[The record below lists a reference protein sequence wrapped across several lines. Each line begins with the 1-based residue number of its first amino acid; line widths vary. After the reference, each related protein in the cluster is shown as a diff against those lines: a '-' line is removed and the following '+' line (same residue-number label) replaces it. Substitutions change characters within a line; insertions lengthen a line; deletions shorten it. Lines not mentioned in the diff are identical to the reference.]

1 MQVVFHMGAPCT
13 DDDRLIRSLLKN
25 RATLAKQGI
34 AVPTP
39 ALYRDVLKDT
49 LRALDGAPAPEELQR
64 NILTSAKIPEG
75 TERIIFSD
83 PRMVSINRLVVIGA
97 QIWPMIDRVSRS
109 LRNLFPTAEVE
120 FMLGMRDP
128 ATLIPALFKTSRFR
142 QFEEF
147 TEDMQPHALAWSEM
161 LARMRVAV
169 PDCPVSA
176 WCNEDTPLI
185 WGEVM
190 RELAGCDPLAPLDG
204 VDDLIEDLMDPA
216 GFRRMQRYLSE
227 NPPENE
233 MLRRRVVAAFLDKYA
248 LDDALEEELDTPG
261 WSAEM
266 LDDITSSYEED
277 MDAVSHI
284 PGVTLITP

>member
-25 RATLAKQGI
+25 REPLAKQGI

-49 LRALDGAPAPEELQR
+49 LRALDGAPAPAELQR

-128 ATLIPALFKTSRFR
+128 ATLIPALFRGSRFR

-190 RELAGCDPLAPLDG
+190 RELAGCDPLDPLDG

-248 LDDALEEELDTPG
+248 LDDALEEDLDTPG

-266 LDDITSSYEED
+266 LDDMTASYEED
-277 MDAVSHI
+277 MDAVAHI

>member
-1 MQVVFHMGAPCT
+1 MQVVFHIGAPCT

-25 RATLAKQGI
+25 RESLAKQGI

-64 NILTSAKIPEG
+64 NILDSAKIPEG

-97 QIWPMIDRVSRS
+97 QIWPMIERVSRS
-109 LRNLFPTAEVE
+109 LRNVFPSARVE

-161 LARMRVAV
+161 LARMRAAV
-169 PDCPVSA
+169 PDCPVSV

-190 RELAGCDPLAPLDG
+190 RELAGCDPLAPLKG

-233 MLRRRVVAAFLDKYA
+233 MLRRRIVAAFLDKYA

-266 LDDITSSYEED
+266 LDDMTSSYEED
-277 MDAVSHI
+277 MDEVAHI

>member
-1 MQVVFHMGAPCT
+1 MQIVFHMGAPCT

-266 LDDITSSYEED
+266 LDDMTSSYEED

>member
-25 RATLAKQGI
+25 RDTLAKQGI

-64 NILTSAKIPEG
+64 NILTSAKIPDG

-109 LRNLFPTAEVE
+109 LRNLFPTAQVE

-128 ATLIPALFKTSRFR
+128 ATLIPALFRGSRFR

-169 PDCPVSA
+169 PDSPVSV

-190 RELAGCDPLAPLDG
+190 RELAGCDALAPLDG

-248 LDDALEEELDTPG
+248 LDDALEEDLDTPG

-266 LDDITSSYEED
+266 LDDMTASYEED
-277 MDAVSHI
+277 MDAVAHI

>member
-25 RATLAKQGI
+25 REPLAKQGI

-64 NILTSAKIPEG
+64 NILTSAKIPDG

-109 LRNLFPTAEVE
+109 LRNLFPTAQVE

-248 LDDALEEELDTPG
+248 LDDALEEDLDTPG

-266 LDDITSSYEED
+266 LDDMTASYEED
-277 MDAVSHI
+277 MDAVAHI

>member
-1 MQVVFHMGAPCT
+1 MQVVFHLGAPCT
-13 DDDRLIRSLLKN
+13 DDDHLIRSLLKN
-25 RATLAKQGI
+25 RDTLAKQGI

-49 LRALDGAPAPEELQR
+49 MRALDGAPAPEELQR
-64 NILTSAKIPEG
+64 NILDAARIPEG

-109 LRNLFPTAEVE
+109 LRNLFPTARVE

-142 QFEEF
+142 KFEEF

-161 LARMRVAV
+161 MTRMRASV

-185 WGEVM
+185 WGEIM
-190 RELAGCDPLAPLDG
+190 RELAGCDALMPLDG
-204 VDDLIEDLMDPA
+204 IDDLIEDLMDPA
-216 GFRRMQRYLSE
+216 GFRRMHRYLAE

-261 WSAEM
+261 WSPEM
-266 LDDITSSYEED
+266 LEDMTASYEED
-277 MDAVSHI
+277 MDSLSHI

>member
-1 MQVVFHMGAPCT
+1 
-13 DDDRLIRSLLKN
+13 
-25 RATLAKQGI
+25 
-34 AVPTP
+34 
-39 ALYRDVLKDT
+39 
-49 LRALDGAPAPEELQR
+49 
-64 NILTSAKIPEG
+64 
-75 TERIIFSD
+75 
-83 PRMVSINRLVVIGA
+83 
-97 QIWPMIDRVSRS
+97 

-266 LDDITSSYEED
+266 LDDMTSSYEED

>member
-25 RATLAKQGI
+25 REPLAKQGI

-49 LRALDGAPAPEELQR
+49 LRALDGAPAPAELQR

-128 ATLIPALFKTSRFR
+128 ATLIPALFRGSRFR

-248 LDDALEEELDTPG
+248 LDDALEEDLDTPG

-266 LDDITSSYEED
+266 LDDMTASYEED
-277 MDAVSHI
+277 MDAVAHI

>member
-25 RATLAKQGI
+25 RDTLAKQGI

-64 NILTSAKIPEG
+64 NILDSARIPKG
-75 TERIIFSD
+75 TERVVFSD

-97 QIWPMIDRVSRS
+97 QIWPMIERVSRS
-109 LRNLFPTAEVE
+109 LRNLFPSAQVE

-216 GFRRMQRYLSE
+216 GFRRMQRYLVE

-248 LDDALEEELDTPG
+248 LDDALEEDLDTPG

-266 LDDITSSYEED
+266 LDDMTASYEED

>member
-25 RATLAKQGI
+25 REALAKQGI

-49 LRALDGAPAPEELQR
+49 LRALDGAPAPVELQQ
-64 NILTSAKIPEG
+64 NILDAARIPDG
-75 TERIIFSD
+75 TERIVFSD

-109 LRNLFPTAEVE
+109 LRNLFPTARVE

-128 ATLIPALFKTSRFR
+128 TTLIPALFKTSRFR

-147 TEDMQPHALAWSEM
+147 TEEMQPHALTWSEM
-161 LARMRVAV
+161 LARMRAAV
-169 PDCPVSA
+169 PECPVSV

-185 WGEVM
+185 WGEIM
-190 RELAGCDPLAPLDG
+190 RELAGCDALAPLDG

-216 GFRRMQRYLSE
+216 GFRRMQKYLVE
-227 NPPENE
+227 QPPENE
-233 MLRRRVVAAFLDKYA
+233 MLRRRIVAAFLDKYA
-248 LDDALEEELDTPG
+248 LDDALEEDLDTPG
-261 WSAEM
+261 WSPEM
-266 LDDITSSYEED
+266 LDDMTATYEED
-277 MDAVSHI
+277 MDAVARI

>member
-25 RATLAKQGI
+25 REPLAKQGI

-49 LRALDGAPAPEELQR
+49 LRALDGAPAPAELQR

-128 ATLIPALFKTSRFR
+128 ATLIPALFRGSRFR

-216 GFRRMQRYLSE
+216 GFRQMQRYLSE

-248 LDDALEEELDTPG
+248 LDDALEEDLDTPG

-266 LDDITSSYEED
+266 LDDMTASYEED
-277 MDAVSHI
+277 MDAVAHI

>member
-25 RATLAKQGI
+25 REPLAKQGI

-49 LRALDGAPAPEELQR
+49 LRALDGAPAPAELQR

-128 ATLIPALFKTSRFR
+128 ATLIPALFRGSRFR
-142 QFEEF
+142 QFQEF

-248 LDDALEEELDTPG
+248 LDDALEEDLDTPG

-266 LDDITSSYEED
+266 LDDMTASYEED
-277 MDAVSHI
+277 MDAVAHI

>member
-25 RATLAKQGI
+25 REPLAKQGI

-49 LRALDGAPAPEELQR
+49 LRALDGAPAPAELQR

-128 ATLIPALFKTSRFR
+128 ATLIPALFRGSRFR
-142 QFEEF
+142 QFQEF

-185 WGEVM
+185 WPAVLREV
-190 RELAGCDPLAPLDG
+190 AD
-204 VDDLIEDLMDPA
+204 VDQLVPMQGGYDVIQTIMSPE
-216 GFRRMQRYLSE
+216 GFKRMQTYIE
-227 NPPENE
+227 THPPQTEVQH
-233 MLRRRVVAAFLDKYA
+233 RRVMAAFLDKYA
-248 LDDALEEELDTPG
+248 LEDELDVEIDLPG
-261 WSAEM
+261 WS
-266 LDDITSSYEED
+266 DDMVEELSARYEED
-277 MDAVSHI
+277 VYDIDRMS
-284 PGVTLITP
+284 GVTLIST

>member
-13 DDDRLIRSLLKN
+13 DDDQLIRSLLKN
-25 RATLAKQGI
+25 RDTLAKQGI

-39 ALYRDVLKDT
+39 ALYRDVLKDMM
-49 LRALDGAPAPEELQR
+49 RALDGAPAPEELQR
-64 NILTSAKIPEG
+64 NILEAARIPDG
-75 TERIIFSD
+75 TERVIFSD
-83 PRMVSINRLVVIGA
+83 PRMVSINRRVVIGA
-97 QIWPMIDRVSRS
+97 QIWPMIDRIARG
-109 LRNLFPTAEVE
+109 LRNLFPTARVE

-128 ATLIPALFKTSRFR
+128 ATLIPALFKSSRFR

-161 LARMRVAV
+161 LARMRAAV
-169 PDCPVSA
+169 PDSPISV

-190 RELAGCDPLAPLDG
+190 GELAGCDALTPLEG

-216 GFRRMQRYLSE
+216 GFRRMQGYLSE

-261 WSAEM
+261 WSPEM
-266 LDDITSSYEED
+266 LDDMTASYEED
-277 MDAVSHI
+277 IDSLSHI

>member
-25 RATLAKQGI
+25 RETLAKQGI

-64 NILTSAKIPEG
+64 NILASANIPDG

-109 LRNLFPTAEVE
+109 LRNLFPGARVE

-161 LARMRVAV
+161 LARMRAAV
-169 PDCPVSA
+169 PDSPVSV

-185 WGEVM
+185 WGEIM
-190 RELAGCDPLAPLDG
+190 REFTGYDPLAPLQG

-266 LDDITSSYEED
+266 LDDMTSSYEED

>member
-25 RATLAKQGI
+25 REALARQGI

-49 LRALDGAPAPEELQR
+49 LRALDGAHAPEELQR
-64 NILTSAKIPEG
+64 NILESANIPEG

-109 LRNLFPTAEVE
+109 LRNLFPSARVE

-128 ATLIPALFKTSRFR
+128 ATLIPALFKSSRFR

-161 LARMRVAV
+161 LARMRAGV
-169 PDCPVSA
+169 PDCPVSV

-190 RELAGCDPLAPLDG
+190 RELAGCDALAPLTG
-204 VDDLIEDLMDPA
+204 VDDLIEDLMEPA
-216 GFRRMQRYLSE
+216 GFRRMQRYFVE

-248 LDDALEEELDTPG
+248 LDDALEEDLDTPG

-266 LDDITSSYEED
+266 LDDMTSSYEED
-277 MDAVSHI
+277 MDAVAHI

>member
-1 MQVVFHMGAPCT
+1 MQIVFHMGAPCT

-25 RATLAKQGI
+25 RDTLAKQGI

-109 LRNLFPTAEVE
+109 LRNLFPMAEVE

-128 ATLIPALFKTSRFR
+128 ATLIPALFRGSRFR

-169 PDCPVSA
+169 PDCPVSV

-190 RELAGCDPLAPLDG
+190 RELAGCDALAPLDG

-248 LDDALEEELDTPG
+248 LDDALEEDLDTPG

-266 LDDITSSYEED
+266 LDDMTASYEED
-277 MDAVSHI
+277 MDAVAHI

>member
-1 MQVVFHMGAPCT
+1 MHVVFHMGAPCT

-25 RATLAKQGI
+25 REALARQGI

-49 LRALDGAPAPEELQR
+49 MRALDGAPAPDELQQ
-64 NILTSAKIPEG
+64 NILDAARIPDG
-75 TERIIFSD
+75 TERIVFSD

-97 QIWPMIDRVSRS
+97 QIWPMIDRVTRS
-109 LRNLFPTAEVE
+109 LRNLFPTARVE

-147 TEDMQPHALAWSEM
+147 TEDMQPHALTWSEM
-161 LARMRVAV
+161 LARMRAAV
-169 PDCPVSA
+169 PECPVSA
-176 WCNEDTPLI
+176 WSNEDTPLI

-190 RELAGCDPLAPLDG
+190 RELAGCDALTPLDG

-216 GFRRMQRYLSE
+216 GFRRMQKYLAE
-227 NPPENE
+227 QPPENE

-248 LDDALEEELDTPG
+248 LDDALEEDLDTPG
-261 WSAEM
+261 WPTEM
-266 LDDITSSYEED
+266 LDEMTATYEED
-277 MDAVSHI
+277 MDAVARI